1 MICQKCGNANR
12 SGARFC
18 KQCGAVLGQVAPAPP
33 PPVPPARPPSPPV
46 SPPTVPS
53 PPLSPP
59 TVPSPPL
66 PPRPA
71 PPRPVAPQ
79 PAPPRPAPPRPA
91 PPPYI
96 PAPVAPVAQDSGGAG
111 QVIGGIGLF
120 GGYILAILGALAA
133 LGAFVLPW
141 FPTGDS
147 GLDTV
152 SKALQPG
159 GDQMFLLW
167 GLVPL
172 GALML
177 LLLSLV
183 GVVLGFM
190 GKGRSSGLVRF
201 LPLLIALPGLCGCLP
216 LSSPVITALTTTGL
230 DVNSLSGALAG
241 LGNGFW
247 VAMVGLGIALVGVVT
262 ALIGGLL
269 RRR

>member
-1 MICQKCGNANR
+1 MICQKCGNNNR

-18 KQCGAVLGQVAPAPP
+18 KQCGAVLEQVAPAPP
-33 PPVPPARPPSPPV
+33 PQAAPARPPAPPA

-66 PPRPA
+66 PSRSAAPRPA
-71 PPRPVAPQ
+71 AVP
-79 PAPPRPAPPRPA
+79 PA
-91 PPPYI
+91 PPPYV
-96 PAPVAPVAQDSGGAG
+96 PAPVAPVAQESGGAG
-111 QVIGGIGLF
+111 RVIGGIGLF
-120 GGYILAILGALAA
+120 GGYILAILGSLAA

-167 GLVPL
+167 GLAPL
-172 GALML
+172 GALVL
-177 LLLSLV
+177 LLLSLI
-183 GVVLGFM
+183 GIVLGFM
-190 GKGRSSGLVRF
+190 GKGRSSGVALL

-216 LSSPVITALTTTGL
+216 LSSPVITSLMSTGF
-230 DVNSLSGALAG
+230 DVNSLSGALTG

-247 VAMVGLGIALVGVVT
+247 IAMAGLGAALVGVLA

-269 RRR
+269 QRR

>member
-1 MICQKCGNANR
+1 MICKKCGNANR
-12 SGARFC
+12 PGARFC
-18 KQCGAVLGQVAPAPP
+18 KQCGAVLEQAVPAPP
-33 PPVPPARPPSPPV
+33 PPSPSV
-46 SPPTVPS
+46 SQPTVPS

-66 PPRPA
+66 SSRRAPSQPA
-71 PPRPVAPQ
+71 APQ
-79 PAPPRPAPPRPA
+79 PAAPRPSVA
-91 PPPYI
+91 PPPPYV
-96 PAPVAPVAQDSGGAG
+96 PAPIPPAVQDSGGAG
-111 QVIGGIGLF
+111 RVIGGIGLF
-120 GGYILAILGALAA
+120 GGYILAILGALAV

-159 GDQMFLLW
+159 SDQMFLLW
-167 GLVPL
+167 GLVPF
-172 GALML
+172 GALVL

-183 GVVLGFM
+183 GIVLGFL
-190 GKGRSSGLVRF
+190 GKGRASGLVLL

-216 LSSPVITALTTTGL
+216 LSSPVITSLMNTGF
-230 DVNSLSGALAG
+230 DVNRLSGELAG

-247 VAMVGLGIALVGVVT
+247 IAMAGLGTALVGVLA

>member
-1 MICQKCGNANR
+1 MICPKCGNANR

-33 PPVPPARPPSPPV
+33 PQATPARSPSPP
-46 SPPTVPS
+46 TAPS

-59 TVPSPPL
+59 TVPSPSLPSAQPV
-66 PPRPA
+66 PPRP
-71 PPRPVAPQ
+71 PVAP
-79 PAPPRPAPPRPA
+79 PA
-91 PPPYI
+91 PPPYV
-96 PAPVAPVAQDSGGAG
+96 PAPAAPVRDSGGAG
-111 QVIGGIGLF
+111 RVIGGIGLF
-120 GGYILAILGALAA
+120 GGYILAVLGSLAA

-141 FPTGDS
+141 FPTGDT

-167 GLVPL
+167 GLVPF
-172 GALML
+172 GALVL

-183 GVVLGFM
+183 GIVLGFL
-190 GKGRSSGLVRF
+190 GRGRSSGLALL

-216 LSSPVITALTTTGL
+216 LSSPVITSLMATNF

-247 VAMVGLGIALVGVVT
+247 IAMVGLGIALVGVLA
-262 ALIGGLL
+262 ALVGGLL

>member
-1 MICQKCGNANR
+1 MICRECGSANR
-12 SGARFC
+12 PGARFC
-18 KQCGAVLGQVAPAPP
+18 RECGAVLEQVAPAPP
-33 PPVPPARPPSPPV
+33 PQATPA

-66 PPRPA
+66 PS
-71 PPRPVAPQ
+71 
-79 PAPPRPAPPRPA
+79 RPAPPRPA
-91 PPPYI
+91 AVPPPPPPYA
-96 PAPVAPVAQDSGGAG
+96 PVPVAPVAQDSGGAG
-111 QVIGGIGLF
+111 RMIGGIGLF

-133 LGAFVLPW
+133 LGAVVLPW
-141 FPTGDS
+141 FPTGDT

-172 GALML
+172 GALVL

-183 GVVLGFM
+183 GIVLGFL
-190 GKGRSSGLVRF
+190 GKGRSSGPVLL

-216 LSSPVITALTTTGL
+216 LSSPVLTSLMATNF
-230 DVNSLSGALAG
+230 DVSRLSGALAG
-241 LGNGFW
+241 LGQGFW
-247 VAMVGLGIALVGVVT
+247 IAMAGLGIALVGVLA

>member
-1 MICQKCGNANR
+1 MICPKCGNNNR
-12 SGARFC
+12 PGARFC
-18 KQCGAVLGQVAPAPP
+18 KQCGAVMERAAPAPP
-33 PPVPPARPPSPPV
+33 PQVTPARPPSPPV

-53 PPLSPP
+53 PPLSLP

-66 PPRPA
+66 PPRPVPSQPAA
-71 PPRPVAPQ
+71 PWPPVAP
-79 PAPPRPAPPRPA
+79 PAPPLYA
-91 PPPYI
+91 
-96 PAPVAPVAQDSGGAG
+96 PAPVPPVAQGSGGAG
-111 QVIGGIGLF
+111 RVIGGIGLF
-120 GGYILAILGALAA
+120 GGYILAVLGALAA

-141 FPTGDS
+141 FPTGDT

-172 GALML
+172 GALVL

-183 GVVLGFM
+183 GVVLGFL
-190 GKGRSSGLVRF
+190 GKGRSSGLALL
-201 LPLLIALPGLCGCLP
+201 LPLLVALPGLCGCLP
-216 LSSPVITALTTTGL
+216 LSSPVITSLMNTGF
-230 DVNSLSGALAG
+230 DVNRLSGELAG

-247 VAMVGLGIALVGVVT
+247 IAMAGLGIALVGVLA
-262 ALIGGLL
+262 ALVGGLL

>member
-12 SGARFC
+12 PGARFC
-18 KQCGAVLGQVAPAPP
+18 KQCGAVLEQAAPP
-33 PPVPPARPPSPPV
+33 PPPQVTPTRPPSSSV
-46 SPPTVPS
+46 SQPTVPS

-66 PPRPA
+66 PSSRAAAPRPA
-71 PPRPVAPQ
+71 AVPPAAPSYPYV
-79 PAPPRPAPPRPA
+79 PAPP
-91 PPPYI
+91 
-96 PAPVAPVAQDSGGAG
+96 VAQGSGGAG
-111 QVIGGIGLF
+111 RVIGGIGLF

-167 GLVPL
+167 GLVPF
-172 GALML
+172 GALVL

-183 GVVLGFM
+183 GIVLGFL
-190 GKGRSSGLVRF
+190 GKGRSSGLVLL

-216 LSSPVITALTTTGL
+216 LSSPVITSLMNTGF
-230 DVNSLSGALAG
+230 DVNRLSGELAALG
-241 LGNGFW
+241 QGFW
-247 VAMVGLGIALVGVVT
+247 IAMAGLGIALVGVLA
-262 ALIGGLL
+262 ALVGGLL